1 MMNRVINTLWVGVG
15 VFYMLLMLLFW
26 LCSIPFRI
34 MYRCAVKV
42 DDRIS
47 DFLIAKLEKY
57 EDEE

>member
-1 MMNRVINTLWVGVG
+1 MMNRVSNTLWVFVG
-15 VFYMLLMLLFW
+15 VLYMLLMSLLW
-26 LCSIPFRI
+26 VCSIPFRI

-57 EDEE
+57 EDAE